1 MRQTFRSKNG
11 ILACLHPVMLALLI
25 SGSWACMAAEQP
37 GPDNPLQVIDTL
49 HRTLLEVGG
58 HDDKPDFKSRF
69 RQLEPVIAA
78 SHDFAT
84 IARLVGGRFWKDLD
98 EDERTRFTEAFRRAS
113 TAAYASRFT
122 SMEGVTFDPAT
133 LLEDLGRRVT
143 VRSHLVRVD
152 GSKVTFDY
160 ILQNTGGQWRIVTVL
175 VDGVS
180 DLALQRAELTTLYNN
195 EGFPG
200 IMAYLQN
207 KARGG

>member
-1 MRQTFRSKNG
+1 
-11 ILACLHPVMLALLI
+11 
-25 SGSWACMAAEQP
+25 MAAGKP
-37 GPDNPLQVIDTL
+37 GLDNPLQVIDTL
-49 HRTLLEVGG
+49 HSVLLEVGG
-58 HDDKPDFKSRF
+58 HDDKPDFESRF
-69 RQLEPVIAA
+69 SRLEPVIAA

-98 EDERTRFTEAFRRAS
+98 DDERARFTEAFRRAS

-143 VRSHLVRVD
+143 VRSHLVRAD

-160 ILQNTGGQWRIVTVL
+160 ILQNTNNQWRIVTVL

-180 DLALQRAELTTLYNN
+180 DLALQRAELTTLYKN

-200 IMAYLQN
+200 IMEYLQN
-207 KARGG
+207 KARGD